1 MKKLLLFIF
10 IVLSATAHTAEHPDS
25 ITVYGRVVC
34 DDDTCIGAH
43 IYELANKKNF
53 TVADIDGLFKIK
65 IPNNSYIGTVYVGYA
80 PKVIFISETDS
91 IINNFEIKLE
101 YTDDAIDNPTLLTH
115 IKVDDANGNPIPGV
129 DIRWHLR
136 NGKSFVAGT
145 TNSDG
150 IAQVYTYRVT
160 PYELIDGN
168 TWNIKK
174 DKPYITENLSISKSG
189 YATQFLKIPV
199 IDCPVSDIPAEPL
212 TITLTPISQH

>member
-1 MKKLLLFIF
+1 MKKLLPLI
-10 IVLSATAHTAEHPDS
+10 IAILSATAHAAEQPDS

-34 DDDTCIGAH
+34 DDDVCLGAS

-91 IINNFEIKLE
+91 ITNNFEIKLE
-101 YTDDAIDNPTLLTH
+101 YTDDAIDKPTFLIP
-115 IKVDDANGNPIPGV
+115 IKVTNATGNPIPGV

-150 IAQVYTYRVT
+150 FAQVYSYRVT
-160 PYELIDGN
+160 PYEPIDGSC
-168 TWNIKK
+168 WYIKT
-174 DKPYITENLSISKSG
+174 DTPYITDKLSISKSG
-189 YATQFLKIPV
+189 YTTLFVKIPV
-199 IDCPVSDIPAEPL
+199 VDCPVSDIPAEPL
-212 TITLTPISQH
+212 SITLTPTFQH